1 MGMNRMVRRLLLAFA
16 TFVILLAPRCVV
28 DADEGDESQQPRDEI
43 LSAVVGY
50 IVEQSEIEVMGYT
63 QVYQKLELIVASG
76 PLRGEVIVVEQG
88 MHPVGGQGP
97 YKVGDRVYVTKSQ
110 DMDGSPVYD
119 IAGYARSGKLLWM
132 FLLFVGL
139 VVLIGR
145 KSGTGSLLGMVLS
158 FVVIFAVILPGISKG
173 RDPVA
178 VALLGGGLAMPIG
191 FYLAHGLNRKTTVAL
206 AGSFMSLILTGVVSL
221 AFVRAVR
228 LTGFASDEAGFLQ
241 AMRPGEID
249 IVGLLL
255 AGMVISVIG
264 VLDDVTV
271 AQAGIVAQLRDAN
284 PSFDWR
290 QLYLRAMQVG
300 QDHIASMVNTL
311 VLVYAGAALPL
322 LLLLTDRSLPLAYV
336 LSHEVVAEEIV
347 RMLVTSIGLVAAVPI
362 TTFLASLVMVRRRG
376 TRSSRPQQL
385 L

>member
-1 MGMNRMVRRLLLAFA
+1 
-16 TFVILLAPRCVV
+16 
-28 DADEGDESQQPRDEI
+28 
-43 LSAVVGY
+43 
-50 IVEQSEIEVMGYT
+50 
-63 QVYQKLELIVASG
+63 
-76 PLRGEVIVVEQG
+76 
-88 MHPVGGQGP
+88 
-97 YKVGDRVYVTKSQ
+97 
-110 DMDGSPVYD
+110 
-119 IAGYARSGKLLWM
+119 
-132 FLLFVGL
+132 
-139 VVLIGR
+139 
-145 KSGTGSLLGMVLS
+145 
-158 FVVIFAVILPGISKG
+158 
-173 RDPVA
+173 
-178 VALLGGGLAMPIG
+178 
-191 FYLAHGLNRKTTVAL
+191 
-206 AGSFMSLILTGVVSL
+206 MSLILTGVISV

-347 RMLVTSIGLVAAVPI
+347 RILVTSIGLVAAVPI